1 MIAENK
7 EEFFEQ
13 LERELKK
20 LGVEDTKELMTD
32 FEEHFEEGERR
43 GIPESETCRELGNI
57 GEIARSCLDLK
68 STAIN
73 SMVARD
79 VERKKVSLTK
89 PGHSEPADPSLA
101 ANNSETE
108 NAADEDCVRSYTPEH
123 NSEEIYPNAAQ
134 NTSTRGANPDS
145 DSVKSEENSSS
156 AENTSSENAENKTST
171 HNGGTFAKVGE
182 TVGKAVDEACDIAGK
197 AVNKAWNKVENAF
210 AKTGDAAAN
219 AFRPSDDYRKDISK
233 DKKGGELPPQ
243 FNKVKTKG
251 DGKFIDTTGMKPNV
265 NAGRLVF
272 EIILDII
279 LWVWLI
285 PTVFALIIGFFAA
298 ALALVGVGILCILGK
313 GLPINVAWG
322 FLNFSSLKFIS
333 KLLFSLGFWNLS
345 AAFVCLACK
354 LMKPAVS
361 LVQYV
366 IKRHIKA
373 VYDI

>member
-101 ANNSETE
+101 ANNSDTE

-134 NTSTRGANPDS
+134 NTSTSGANPDS

-219 AFRPSDDYRKDISK
+219 VFRPSDDYRKDINN
-233 DKKGGELPPQ
+233 DKNGGDLPPQ
-243 FNKVKTKG
+243 FKKVKTKG

>member
-101 ANNSETE
+101 SNNSETE
-108 NAADEDCVRSYTPEH
+108 NTADEDCVRSYTPEH

-134 NTSTRGANPDS
+134 NTSTSGANPDS

-279 LWVWLI
+279 MWIWLI
-285 PTVFALIIGFFAA
+285 PTVFALFIGFFAA
-298 ALALVGVGILCILGK
+298 ALAMIGVGILCILGNNLSIE
-313 GLPINVAWG
+313 GFWG
-322 FLNFSSLKFIS
+322 IIDFGCFKFIS
-333 KLLFSLGFWNLS
+333 RLLFSLGFWNLS

-354 LMKPAVS
+354 LIKPAVS